1 MNIGTG
7 RLSCE
12 QAKQMDIVDYLASLG
27 YNPDKIKNDDYW
39 YHSPLRDERTA
50 SFKINRKKN
59 VWYDHG
65 TGQGGNLVD
74 FGILYHKCSV
84 NELLDKLNGNLS
96 FHQPKPKITVSVTE
110 PQESP
115 IQLLSERTIVS
126 LSLLRYLKQRR
137 IAETVARKYCREI
150 SFSTNGKA
158 YTAIGFKNDQGGFEL
173 RNQWYKGSIAPKAV
187 TSYQNGSKELAV
199 FEGCFD
205 FLSHQTIHQN
215 QPSSGFNFLIL
226 NSTSFF
232 EKGRE
237 FMEQHERIRL
247 FLDRDKTGQN
257 CIQQALS
264 WSAKYRDESGLYK
277 GYKDLNDWV
286 QNIGKPVKKGLGKSM

>member
-12 QAKQMDIVDYLASLG
+12 QAKQIDMVDYLASLG
-27 YNPDKIKNDDYW
+27 YNPEKIKNDDYW
-39 YHSPLRDERTA
+39 YNSPLRDERLA
-50 SFKINRKKN
+50 SFKINRKNN

-65 TGQGGNLVD
+65 TGQGGNIVD

-84 NELLDKLNGNLS
+84 SELLDKLNSNLS
-96 FHQPKPKITVSVTE
+96 FHPPKQKVSVTE
-110 PQESP
+110 SHESS
-115 IQLLSERTIVS
+115 IQLLSEGTIVS
-126 LSLLRYLKQRR
+126 LFLLRYLKQRR
-137 IAETVARKYCREI
+137 IAEAVARRYCKEI
-150 SFSTNGKA
+150 SFSTNGKV

-187 TSYQNGSKELAV
+187 TSIENGSKELAV
-199 FEGCFD
+199 FEGFFD

-215 QPSSGFNFLIL
+215 QPSSGFNFLVL

-232 EKGRE
+232 EKSRE
-237 FMEQHERIRL
+237 LMEQHERIRL
-247 FLDRDKTGQN
+247 FLDRDKSGQN

-264 WSAKYRDESGLYK
+264 WSARYRDESSLYK
-277 GYKDLNDWV
+277 GYKDLNEWM
-286 QNIGKPVKKGLGKSM
+286 QNIGKSLKRGMGQSR

>member
-1 MNIGTG
+1 MNIGAG

-12 QAKQMDIVDYLASLG
+12 QAKQIDMVDYLASLG

-39 YHSPLRDERTA
+39 YHSPLRNENTA

-74 FGILYHKCSV
+74 FGLLYHNCTIK
-84 NELLDKLNGNLS
+84 ELLEKLNSNLS
-96 FHQPKPKITVSVTE
+96 FHPPKQKISVTE
-110 PQESP
+110 TQEPS

-137 IAETVARKYCREI
+137 IAESMAGKYCREI
-150 SFSTNGKA
+150 SFSTNGKT

-173 RNQWYKGSIAPKAV
+173 RNQWFKGSMAPKAV
-187 TSYQNGSKELAV
+187 TSIDNDSKELTV
-199 FEGCFD
+199 FEGFID
-205 FLSHQTIHQN
+205 FLSHQTMLQN
-215 QPSSGFNFLIL
+215 QISSNSNFLVL

-232 EKGRE
+232 EKSRE
-237 FMEQHERIRL
+237 FMERHDRIRL

-257 CIQQALS
+257 CTHQALS
-264 WSAKYRDESGLYK
+264 WSEKYRDESLLYK
-277 GYKDLNDWV
+277 GYKDLNEWM
-286 QNIGKPVKKGLGKSM
+286 QNIGKSVKKGWGQSNQ

>member
-1 MNIGTG
+1 MNIGG
-7 RLSCE
+7 KRLSCE
-12 QAKQMDIVDYLASLG
+12 QAKQMDMVDYLASLG

-39 YHSPLRDERTA
+39 YHSPLRDERTS
-50 SFKINRKKN
+50 SFKVNRKKN

-74 FGILYHKCSV
+74 FGLLYHKCSV
-84 NELLDKLNGNLS
+84 AELLEKLNGSLS
-96 FHQPKPKITVSVTE
+96 FHQPKVKVTVTE
-110 PQESP
+110 RQESP

-137 IAETVARKYCREI
+137 IAESVARKYCREI
-150 SFSTNGKA
+150 SFSTNGKVF
-158 YTAIGFKNDQGGFEL
+158 TAIGFKNDQGGFEL
-173 RNQWYKGSIAPKAV
+173 RNQWYKGSIAPKAI
-187 TSYQNGSKELAV
+187 TSIETGSKELAV
-199 FEGCFD
+199 FEGFFD

-215 QPSSGFNFLIL
+215 QPSLGFNFLIL

-232 EKGRE
+232 EKSRE

-264 WSAKYRDESGLYK
+264 WSNKYRDESGLYK
-277 GYKDLNDWV
+277 GYNDLNEWM
-286 QNIGKPVKKGLGKSM
+286 QNIGKSAKKGLGQSL

>member
-1 MNIGTG
+1 MNIGG
-7 RLSCE
+7 KRLSCE
-12 QAKQMDIVDYLASLG
+12 QAKQMDMVDYLASLG
-27 YNPDKIKNDDYW
+27 FSPDKIKNDDYW

-74 FGILYHKCSV
+74 FGLLYHKCSV
-84 NELLDKLNGNLS
+84 AELLEKLNGNLS
-96 FHQPKPKITVSVTE
+96 FHPPKQKQSVTE

-115 IQLLSERTIVS
+115 IQVLSERMIIS

-137 IAETVARKYCREI
+137 IAESVARKYCREV
-150 SFSTNGKA
+150 SFLTNGKT

-173 RNQWYKGSIAPKAV
+173 RNQSYKGSIAPKAI
-187 TSYQNGSKELAV
+187 SSIENGSKDLAV
-199 FEGCFD
+199 FEGFFD

-215 QPSSGFNFLIL
+215 QAPSEFNYLIL

-232 EKGRE
+232 EKSRE
-237 FMEQHERIRL
+237 FMEQYECIRL
-247 FLDRDKTGQN
+247 FLDNDKTGQN

-264 WSAKYRDESGLYK
+264 WSTKYRDESVLYK
-277 GYKDLNDWV
+277 GYNDLNEWM
-286 QNIGKPVKKGLGKSM
+286 QNIGKSAKKGLGQFR